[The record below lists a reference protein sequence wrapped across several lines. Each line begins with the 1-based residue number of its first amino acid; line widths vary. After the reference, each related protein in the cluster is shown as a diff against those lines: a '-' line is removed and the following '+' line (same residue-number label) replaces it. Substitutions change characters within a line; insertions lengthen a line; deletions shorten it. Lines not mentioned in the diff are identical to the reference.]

1 MGIRLSAKGD
11 LPGAPYPARPWNHAR
26 ALAVAGTG
34 CRELPAKVFCVALG
48 VSLPLLR
55 QIVEGKNRRN
65 RANRNTRAAVDAL
78 NRIDIQHLFLGE
90 CFLVLLRVYA
100 IHRTRIHARRILCA
114 DTGFCNHICHN
125 FRFLRNLLTITNTLE
140 NLDSIAKAKL
150 MYSGPG
156 ATTSARCSSKIRE
169 INSTRPL
176 AGSYST
182 MEPAAALAATVSGDA
197 SYDCIQRGR
206 SRVQSSGDG
215 SCSKPRPAK
224 ISVKLRMSSSW
235 SKPLEASV
243 SLLSSRQS
251 EPSKRVT
258 LPPAS

>member
-11 LPGAPYPARPWNHAR
+11 LPGVPYPARPWNHAR
-26 ALAVAGTG
+26 SLAVAGTG

-90 CFLVLLRVYA
+90 CFFVLLRVYA
-100 IHRTRIHARRILCA
+100 IHRTCVHARRILCA

-140 NLDSIAKAKL
+140 NLDSIAKVKL

-156 ATTSARCSSKIRE
+156 ATIRTRHGRICYRRNLRLRHTCRDANTSRRVQLARR
-169 INSTRPL
+169 
-176 AGSYST
+176 
-182 MEPAAALAATVSGDA
+182 
-197 SYDCIQRGR
+197 DCIQRGR

-215 SCSKPRPAK
+215 RFSKPRPAK
-224 ISVKLRMSSSW
+224 ISVKLRMSSS
-235 SKPLEASV
+235 
-243 SLLSSRQS
+243 
-251 EPSKRVT
+251 
-258 LPPAS
+258 